1 MRFGVAQ
8 ALVVGDREMP
18 SEQPLPSK
26 YVSMF
31 WKNVHIYRA
40 LLHSTAGRQSALPR
54 CLRYASVVSALE
66 IVLSFTHGLHH
77 SDRVTSGESYRCCN
91 VGCIDLARR
100 GAHVRLLHSR
110 DKHERVKQRTRR
122 KGLVASSSSMVVG
135 TVRCPAARAASTA
148 ARRSRSFTLLGSTV
162 IANLKLVSVYSCLG
176 DVWHG

>member
-18 SEQPLPSK
+18 SKQPLPSK
-26 YVSMF
+26 CFSMF
-31 WKNVHIYRA
+31 WKMCTFTVRY
-40 LLHSTAGRQSALPR
+40 LSAATTTG
-54 CLRYASVVSALE
+54 ASVVSALE
-66 IVLSFTHGLHH
+66 IVLSLTYSLHH

-91 VGCIDLARR
+91 VGRVDLARV

-110 DKHERVKQRTRR
+110 DKQERVKQRTRR

>member
-31 WKNVHIYRA
+31 WKNVHIYA
-40 LLHSTAGRQSALPR
+40 LRPPR

-110 DKHERVKQRTRR
+110 DKQERVKQRTRR

-148 ARRSRSFTLLGSTV
+148 ARRSRSITLLGSTV

>member
-31 WKNVHIYRA
+31 WENVPIYA
-40 LLHSTAGRQSALPR
+40 LLARRP
-54 CLRYASVVSALE
+54 LRYASVVSALE

-110 DKHERVKQRTRR
+110 DKQERVKQRTRR

-148 ARRSRSFTLLGSTV
+148 ARRSRSITLLGSTV